1 MRPIA
6 PLGLLLLLSAC
17 NSVGNPLDGF
27 GGFLGDT
34 ISFQSN
40 PNRPIPESD
49 NIRRVMGQEVE
60 NEPILSETGNIWPAM
75 PRVEPTRIT
84 LEQAPPA
91 HPMAAAPIAAP
102 IAAPVATPTP
112 ATPTPATP
120 TPLAP
125 TPVAPPPPPPQ
136 PPPQP
141 PTVAAPVIPP
151 ATAITSGTTL
161 ATAKGPAILTTG
173 ANGIINYTLPSGAT
187 GRAINNGNGTMTLIG
202 TDGTVMS
209 APVPR

>member
-1 MRPIA
+1 MRPLA

-17 NSVGNPLDGF
+17 NVVGNPLDGF

-75 PRVEPTRIT
+75 PRVEPSRMT
-84 LEQAPPA
+84 LEQAPAARPLATAPA
-91 HPMAAAPIAAP
+91 RASAPLAAPPP
-102 IAAPVATPTP
+102 IAPTP
-112 ATPTPATP
+112 IAPA
-120 TPLAP
+120 
-125 TPVAPPPPPPQ
+125 PVAPPPP
-136 PPPQP
+136 
-141 PTVAAPVIPP
+141 TAAAPVIPP
-151 ATAITSGTTL
+151 ATAIASGTTL
-161 ATAKGPAILTTG
+161 GTAKGPAILTTG
-173 ANGIINYTLPSGAT
+173 PNGIISYTLPSGAT